1 MSLPEEVSVKNVPSW
16 RFLLWFLKY
25 YQQFY
30 ARYLHLLLIILKFL
44 IGLKWSYFSGKI
56 LKENINLPKV
66 SIGPSDNMWK

>member
-25 YQQFY
+25 YQQSY
-30 ARYLHLLLIILKFL
+30 ARYLHLLLIILKIL

-56 LKENINLPKV
+56 LRENINLPKV